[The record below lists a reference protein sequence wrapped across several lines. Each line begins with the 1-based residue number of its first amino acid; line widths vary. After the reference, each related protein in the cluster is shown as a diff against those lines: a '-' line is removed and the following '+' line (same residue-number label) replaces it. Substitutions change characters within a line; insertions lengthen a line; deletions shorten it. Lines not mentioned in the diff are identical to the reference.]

1 MYRAA
6 TWKAIHTGVDVE
18 DGAGLTRMTE
28 SMRIILAQS
37 NGVDR
42 LIVDGTDVTD
52 QLRDI
57 DVDRNVSAVSAVRGV
72 RRALT
77 PHQRRIAEA
86 GPTVMVGRDMGTVV
100 LPDARTKAYLEA
112 SLHVRAKRRY
122 AEMLASGNSIELEQ
136 VVAGTERRDRLDSS
150 NALLRVADD
159 ALVIQTDGL
168 TLHEVVERV
177 VNLVERP

>member
-1 MYRAA
+1 MARQLCYAFLDTGLMYRAA

-100 LPDARTKAYLEA
+100 LPDARTKAYLGGFVTCPRQE
-112 SLHVRAKRRY
+112 
-122 AEMLASGNSIELEQ
+122 EI
-136 VVAGTERRDRLDSS
+136 RRDARF
-150 NALLRVADD
+150 
-159 ALVIQTDGL
+159 
-168 TLHEVVERV
+168 EK
-177 VNLVERP
+177 